1 MPMDFHPQTR
11 AFIEQLYAHESRRI
25 FATLV
30 RLLKDFDLAEEAMQ
44 EAFTTAITQWAVQGI
59 PAQSRAW
66 LVSTGRH
73 KGIDLLRKR
82 GRHTVDISSVDESL
96 FAQDDPPFNEDIED
110 DRLRLVFACC
120 HPALAQEV
128 QIALTLREV
137 CGLSTEAIARA
148 FLVAPTTLAQ
158 RLVRGK
164 AKIRSAGIPFEI
176 PAANALQERLQ
187 SVLAVIYL
195 IFNEGYYASS
205 GEALLN
211 SEFSQEAIR
220 LARLLFELMSHP
232 DINGLLA
239 LMLLHES
246 RRHTRC
252 DNNGDIVLLE
262 DQERHR
268 WDQALIDEGRW
279 RVEQA
284 LSAGSPGAYTVQAAI
299 AAVHADAVNAAET
312 DWAQICALYDVL
324 LRLVPGPIV
333 ELNRAVGVAM
343 RDGVSAGLALI
354 EAIQGR
360 GELAEYSLLY
370 AAKADLLR
378 RAGQTAAA
386 RVDYAKALGLA
397 GTDPERRFLER
408 RLRELDLFSQL

>member
-11 AFIEQLYAHESRRI
+11 AFIEQLYASESRRI

-44 EAFTTAITQWAVQGI
+44 EAFTTALTQWAAQGV
-59 PAQSRAW
+59 PAQPRAW

-73 KGIDLLRKR
+73 KGIDILRKR
-82 GRHTVDISSVDESL
+82 GRHTVDISSVDETL
-96 FAQDDPPFNEDIED
+96 FAQDDPAFNEDIED

-120 HPALAQEV
+120 HPALSQEV

-148 FLVAPTTLAQ
+148 FLIAPTTLAQ

-176 PAANALQERLQ
+176 PAPNALQERLQ
-187 SVLAVIYL
+187 SVLTVIYL

-220 LARLLFELMSHP
+220 LARLLFELMPHS

-252 DNNGDIVLLE
+252 DINGDIVLLE
-262 DQERHR
+262 DQDRQR
-268 WDQALIDEGRW
+268 WDNALIDEGRQ

-284 LSAGSPGAYTVQAAI
+284 LSAGSPGPYTVQAAI
-299 AAVHADAVNAAET
+299 AAVHADAVDAAGT
-312 DWAQICALYDVL
+312 DWAQICALYEVL
-324 LRLVPGPIV
+324 LRLTPSPIV
-333 ELNRAVGVAM
+333 ELNRAVAIAM
-343 RDGVSAGLALI
+343 RDGAVAGLGLI
-354 EAIQGR
+354 EAIEGR
-360 GELAEYSLLY
+360 GELSGYSLLY

-378 RAGQTAAA
+378 RAGQTVAA
-386 RVDYAKALGLA
+386 RVDYAKALELA
-397 GTDPERRFLER
+397 GTEPERRFLER
-408 RLRELDLFSQL
+408 RLRELDALSK

>member
-1 MPMDFHPQTR
+1 MPMDFHSQTR
-11 AFIEQLYAHESRRI
+11 ALIEQLYVRESRRI

-30 RLLKDFDLAEEAMQ
+30 RLLRDFDLAEEALQ

-59 PAQSRAW
+59 PAQPRAW

-73 KGIDLLRKR
+73 KGIDILRKR
-82 GRHTVDISSVDESL
+82 GRHTVDINSVDETL
-96 FAQDDPPFNEDIED
+96 FAQDDPAFNEDIED
-110 DRLRLVFACC
+110 DRLRLAFACC

-176 PAANALQERLQ
+176 PAPNALQERLQ
-187 SVLAVIYL
+187 SVLTVIYL

-220 LARLLFELMSHP
+220 LARLLFELMPHP
-232 DINGLLA
+232 DISGLLA

-252 DNNGDIVLLE
+252 DANGDIVLLE
-262 DQERHR
+262 DQNRQR
-268 WDQALIDEGRW
+268 WDRALIEEGW
-279 RVEQA
+279 QRVEQA
-284 LSAGSPGAYTVQAAI
+284 LSAGSPGSYTVQAAI
-299 AAVHADAVNAAET
+299 AAVHADAVDAAAT

-324 LRLVPGPIV
+324 LRLSPSPIV

-343 RDGVSAGLALI
+343 RGGASAGLALI
-354 EAIQGR
+354 EGILGR
-360 GELAEYSLLY
+360 GELSEYSLLY

-386 RVDYAKALGLA
+386 RVDYEKALGLA

-408 RLRELDLFSQL
+408 RLRELDLLN